1 MTRPASRPERPHA
14 LVTGASRGI
23 GAAIATRLAA
33 DGFALTLLGR
43 QAAPLESLAG
53 TLPSDTRVAV
63 CDVTDSA
70 AVERT
75 VANLPPLH
83 VLVNNAGQGSSAPVA
98 RTSDALWQAMLAVNL
113 SGPFYCTR
121 AVLAGMRTAGWGRIV
136 TIASTAGQRGYAYA
150 AAYAAAKHGVIGFTR
165 SLALEVAATGITV
178 NAVCPGFTDTDLL
191 DRSVAH
197 IVAQTGRTEAEAR
210 TQLAALNPQRR
221 FITPAEVAAMV
232 SWLCTE
238 EAGSITGQSLSVS
251 GGEVM

>member
-1 MTRPASRPERPHA
+1 MTAAASRPERPHA

-43 QAAPLESLAG
+43 QRAPLESLAQ
-53 TLPSDTRVAV
+53 TLPRDTRVAV

-70 AVERT
+70 AVEHA
-75 VANLPPLH
+75 VKALPPIH

-98 RTSDALWQAMLAVNL
+98 RTSDALWHEMLAVNL
-113 SGPFYCTR
+113 SGPFFCTR
-121 AVLAGMRTAGWGRIV
+121 AVLAGMRGAGWGRVV

-165 SLALEVAATGITV
+165 SLALEMASTGITV

-197 IVAQTGRTEAEAR
+197 IMAQTGRTDAEAR
-210 TQLAALNPQRR
+210 AQLAAMNPQRR
-221 FITPAEVAAMV
+221 FITPAEVAATV

>member
-1 MTRPASRPERPHA
+1 MTPGSPRPERPHA

-43 QAAPLESLAG
+43 HAAPLESLAQA
-53 TLPSDTRVAV
+53 LPSDTRVAI
-63 CDVTDSA
+63 CDVTDSG
-70 AVERT
+70 AVEQT
-75 VANLPPLH
+75 VQTLPSID
-83 VLVNNAGQGSSAPVA
+83 VLVNNAGQGSSAPVG
-98 RTSDALWQAMLAVNL
+98 RTSDALWQEMLAVNL

-121 AVLAGMRTAGWGRIV
+121 AVLASMRTAGWGRIV

-197 IVAQTGRTEAEAR
+197 IVAQTGRSEADAR
-210 TQLAALNPQRR
+210 AQLAAMNPQRR
-221 FITPAEVAAMV
+221 FITPAEVAATV
-232 SWLCTE
+232 SWLCSE
-238 EAGSITGQSLSVS
+238 AAGSITGQSISVS